1 MLHCKTAS
9 GLKCSGI
16 CGTRING
23 TRSKSVTRTDLV
35 AACIESV
42 HVAVIMQMM
51 SVFMQDHPKYKQ
63 AMRARTPEAKLRII
77 LGACQGVTKDEA
89 SGAPQPKYR

>member
-1 MLHCKTAS
+1 MST
-9 GLKCSGI
+9 KCTSHI
-16 CGTRING
+16 
-23 TRSKSVTRTDLV
+23 VHADLV
-35 AACIESV
+35 MASMNCM
-42 HVAVIMQMM
+42 HVARIMWMM

-63 AMRARTPEAKLRII
+63 AMRARKPEAKLRII